1 MDMTTLTKQIE
12 ENIEY
17 QISKLSFL
25 WSARD
30 KTNDQFL
37 REAATQKNHE
47 KENAVINQ
55 ALTDSLLN
63 SMASLIDYYY
73 IFCFIKMGA
82 NSNSITR
89 VQYRAFNNKL
99 LSSTTQFKEPNKKD
113 TSLAFISESFN
124 DHLAN
129 LKKPEYDECN
139 INDSWAAF
147 FGDAISAH
155 LFDAKLLTEK
165 KFEFQYTEDGLTINT
180 LVQKYHCYMQ
190 KFYCNG
196 HFCNGTKYNI
206 YIDINNCLKHN
217 IVPYITPRLEIFE
230 GEQRGFS
237 YFEFNSN
244 TSIFLKP
251 GLLRDIIE
259 LDFEVLRESLQEIA
273 DSPTNIRSK
282 LEKSWELD
290 DILRIDKKSG
300 YISDDKKTLYF
311 FVDNVLMAKTY
322 ETTFIDAGLSLK
334 KALGRL
340 IVDIEDGIK
349 LDLRQ
354 FD

>member
-1 MDMTTLTKQIE
+1 
-12 ENIEY
+12 
-17 QISKLSFL
+17 
-25 WSARD
+25 
-30 KTNDQFL
+30 
-37 REAATQKNHE
+37 
-47 KENAVINQ
+47 
-55 ALTDSLLN
+55 
-63 SMASLIDYYY
+63 
-73 IFCFIKMGA
+73 
-82 NSNSITR
+82 
-89 VQYRAFNNKL
+89 
-99 LSSTTQFKEPNKKD
+99 
-113 TSLAFISESFN
+113 
-124 DHLAN
+124 
-129 LKKPEYDECN
+129 
-139 INDSWAAF
+139 
-147 FGDAISAH
+147 
-155 LFDAKLLTEK
+155 
-165 KFEFQYTEDGLTINT
+165 
-180 LVQKYHCYMQ
+180 MQ